1 MALIACPNCTL
12 KVSDTR
18 DVCVHCNQSIS
29 ADSRAA
35 GASRT
40 SAAYGGGGG
49 GGGGGQSCYSGT
61 LGKQM
66 PPNAC
71 VQSRFDGLWYQCSL
85 GSWVDRWSDPDA
97 CNGVYP
103 L

>member
-1 MALIACPNCTL
+1 MRSTISYA
-12 KVSDTR
+12 
-18 DVCVHCNQSIS
+18 NQVLS
-29 ADSRAA
+29 
-35 GASRT
+35 
-40 SAAYGGGGG
+40 AYGGGGG
-49 GGGGGQSCYSGT
+49 SGGQSCYSGT

-66 PPNAC
+66 PANAC
-71 VQSRFDGLWYQCSL
+71 VQSKYDGLWYQCSL